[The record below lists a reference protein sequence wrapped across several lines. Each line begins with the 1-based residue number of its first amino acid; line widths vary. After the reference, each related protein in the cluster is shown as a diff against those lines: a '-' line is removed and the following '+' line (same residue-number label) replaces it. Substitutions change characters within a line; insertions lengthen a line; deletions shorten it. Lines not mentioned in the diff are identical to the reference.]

1 MTTNIRH
8 KRKLSL
14 LDNSNQTTNHH
25 HHHPGS
31 TLTKRFRGIAY
42 DGKLN
47 QNEHR
52 MSLLSSTIK
61 SEQGSKKMT
70 IVNGEQKHIF
80 QRFDESEM
88 TPVVLAE
95 YRRLQHELQCQ
106 EALLVLMQKLKTN
119 QKLISQTN
127 TNNSLK
133 QRTTITTTP
142 TPPTTA
148 TKLSQQSP
156 LTDGKTPLTA
166 TKQSLN
172 NSNRTIPTKPPH
184 PNQYTVNRS
193 TNHSQ
198 QQSSKNS
205 LSSSSQATR
214 QSNNNPNSTLPAAA
228 TRISSTVPTT
238 ATKNSSVTSSTSNSS
253 KSNGVAAEQ
262 HLLNA
267 KLALRKQLEQTLL
280 QIPTP
285 KPSTCDLTFIPGVNG
300 WSEFLTYLGL
310 EQALN
315 TYTDIVNRRPTNEIS
330 FNLPYVCA
338 QCGTDWS
345 VTWHEMSSNSDTN
358 TDDKILCDRCT
369 KTSQKKLLKQ
379 DHSNRL
385 RQAFIKAL
393 QQEKELDAKF
403 QQQSSSSSSTTT
415 ITTTTAT
422 TTAPTNTVKQSSS
435 SSSSSQ
441 QQSKHAH
448 QTSKHST
455 KPLSTKTSSNH
466 HHHHHHHTNNS
477 TNNNHHHSHSHHHHS
492 GKSSS
497 SSKSHNTNSSTI
509 PTLTPSPAETLAST
523 LAALQSNE
531 QMEFFSKHFL
541 SNMLP
546 FAVANQTAAAL
557 VAKSSHH
564 QQQQQAALA
573 ALPAMAAS
581 LMRQPNPAQYLLD
594 MIPQAAKQQ
603 QQQHHHHHHHHS
615 K

>member
-1 MTTNIRH
+1 MISTVGH
-8 KRKLSL
+8 KRKSSSL
-14 LDNSNQTTNHH
+14 DHSHINTTTINNNQM
-25 HHHPGS
+25 S
-31 TLTKRFRGIAY
+31 TLTKRFRGNAY
-42 DGKLN
+42 DGKIN

-52 MSLLSSTIK
+52 MSLLSSKIK
-61 SEQGSKKMT
+61 AEQDSRKMT
-70 IVNGEQKHIF
+70 IVNGEQNNRYK
-80 QRFDESEM
+80 RLDESEM
-88 TPVVLAE
+88 TPIMLTE

-106 EALLVLMQKLKTN
+106 EALLVLMQKLKSN
-119 QKLISQTN
+119 QKLISQT
-127 TNNSLK
+127 TNNNNNNVIK
-133 QRTTITTTP
+133 Q
-142 TPPTTA
+142 PTTA
-148 TKLSQQSP
+148 TKLSQQST
-156 LTDGKTPLTA
+156 LTDGKPPLTA
-166 TKQSLN
+166 TKQPLN
-172 NSNRTIPTKPPH
+172 NSNRSIPTKVPH

-193 TNHSQ
+193 NNNSQISQ

-205 LSSSSQATR
+205 LTSSQATR
-214 QSNNNPNSTLPAAA
+214 QSNNTNSTLPAAA

-238 ATKNSSVTSSTSNSS
+238 ATKNSSVTSTTNNSS

-300 WSEFLTYLGL
+300 WSEFLAYLGL

-315 TYTDIVNRRPTNEIS
+315 TYTDIVNRRPAYEIS
-330 FNLPYVCA
+330 MNLPYVCA

-358 TDDKILCDRCT
+358 SDDKIFCDRCT

-403 QQQSSSSSSTTT
+403 QQQSTSSP
-415 ITTTTAT
+415 TTTTT
-422 TTAPTNTVKQSSS
+422 PTPTSTVKQSSS
-435 SSSSSQ
+435 SSSQ
-441 QQSKHAH
+441 PPTKHVH
-448 QTSKHST
+448 QTSKHSN

-466 HHHHHHHTNNS
+466 HHHHHHHNNNNNS
-477 TNNNHHHSHSHHHHS
+477 THNHNHHSHHHHHT

-497 SSKSHNTNSSTI
+497 SKIHHTNPSTI
-509 PTLTPSPAETLAST
+509 SSLTPSPAETLAST
-523 LAALQSNE
+523 LAALQTNE
-531 QMEFFSKHFL
+531 QMEFFQKHFL

-557 VAKSSHH
+557 AAKSTHQ

-603 QQQHHHHHHHHS
+603 QQQQQHHHRHS

>member
-1 MTTNIRH
+1 MIPNIGL
-8 KRKLSL
+8 KRKSS
-14 LDNSNQTTNHH
+14 LDNSNVTTTYNN
-25 HHHPGS
+25 PIS
-31 TLTKRFRGIAY
+31 TLTKRFRGTTY
-42 DGKLN
+42 DGKN
-47 QNEHR
+47 HQNEYR
-52 MSLLSSTIK
+52 MSLLSSSTTLK
-61 SEQGSKKMT
+61 SKHDSKKMT
-70 IVNGEQKHIF
+70 ILNGEQNHTYK
-80 QRFDESEM
+80 RLDESKM
-88 TPVVLAE
+88 TPVMLTE

-119 QKLISQTN
+119 QRLISQTN
-127 TNNSLK
+127 NTNTTNTSIK
-133 QRTTITTTP
+133 QRTTTTTITT
-142 TPPTTA
+142 PTTA
-148 TKLSQQSP
+148 TKLNQQS
-156 LTDGKTPLTA
+156 TDVKTPILA
-166 TKQSLN
+166 TKQQQQN
-172 NSNRTIPTKPPH
+172 NSNRSTPTKTPH

-193 TNHSQ
+193 NNNNSQIAQ

-205 LSSSSQATR
+205 QSIPQAIR
-214 QSNNNPNSTLPAAA
+214 QSNNTNTNTNNTLLPPATA
-228 TRISSTVPTT
+228 TRISSTVPTS
-238 ATKNSSVTSSTSNSS
+238 ATKNSSNTSTASNSS

-300 WSEFLTYLGL
+300 WSEFLAFLGL

-315 TYTDIVNRRPTNEIS
+315 TYTDIVNRRSYEIS
-330 FNLPYVCA
+330 MNLPNVCV

-358 TDDKILCDRCT
+358 SDDKILCDRCT

-403 QQQSSSSSSTTT
+403 QQQSTTTTTTTTSSSSTPT
-415 ITTTTAT
+415 
-422 TTAPTNTVKQSSS
+422 TNTVKQSSS
-435 SSSSSQ
+435 TQ
-441 QQSKHAH
+441 QQHSKHVH
-448 QTSKHST
+448 QTNKHSN

-466 HHHHHHHTNNS
+466 HHHHHQHNNNS
-477 TNNNHHHSHSHHHHS
+477 INHNHHSHSHHHHHHHT

-497 SSKSHNTNSSTI
+497 SSSSSKNHNTNPTSI
-509 PTLTPSPAETLAST
+509 PTLNPTSAETLAST
-523 LAALQSNE
+523 LAALQTNE
-531 QMEFFSKHFL
+531 QMEFFQKHFL

-546 FAVANQTAAAL
+546 FAVANQAAAL
-557 VAKSSHH
+557 AAKTTQQ

-581 LMRQPNPAQYLLD
+581 LMRQQNPAQYLLD

-603 QQQHHHHHHHHS
+603 HHHHS

>member
-1 MTTNIRH
+1 
-8 KRKLSL
+8 
-14 LDNSNQTTNHH
+14 
-25 HHHPGS
+25 
-31 TLTKRFRGIAY
+31 
-42 DGKLN
+42 
-47 QNEHR
+47 
-52 MSLLSSTIK
+52 MSLLSSTNK
-61 SEQGSKKMT
+61 SEHGSKKMT

-80 QRFDESEM
+80 QRLDESEM
-88 TPVVLAE
+88 TPVMLAE

-119 QKLISQTN
+119 QRIISQTN
-127 TNNSLK
+127 NNDIK
-133 QRTTITTTP
+133 QRTTTTTA
-142 TPPTTA
+142 TPTTA
-148 TKLSQQSP
+148 TKLSQQST

-166 TKQSLN
+166 TKQPLT
-172 NSNRTIPTKPPH
+172 NSNRSIPTKTPH

-193 TNHSQ
+193 NTNSHISQ

-205 LSSSSQATR
+205 LSTSQATR
-214 QSNNNPNSTLPAAA
+214 QSNTTTNSTLPAAA

-238 ATKNSSVTSSTSNSS
+238 ATKTSSVTPNTSSSS

-300 WSEFLTYLGL
+300 WSEFLAYLGL

-315 TYTDIVNRRPTNEIS
+315 TYTDIVNRRPPYEIS
-330 FNLPYVCA
+330 MNLPYACA

-345 VTWHEMSSNSDTN
+345 VTGHEMSTNSDPN
-358 TDDKILCDRCT
+358 SDDKILCDRCT

-415 ITTTTAT
+415 TTPTPPTTTS
-422 TTAPTNTVKQSSS
+422 TVKPSSS
-435 SSSSSQ
+435 SHHHHQ
-441 QQSKHAH
+441 QQHSKHPH
-448 QTSKHST
+448 QTNKHSN

-466 HHHHHHHTNNS
+466 HHHHHNNNS
-477 TNNNHHHSHSHHHHS
+477 TNNNNHHSHSHSHSHHHHHS

-497 SSKSHNTNSSTI
+497 SSSKSHTTNPSTI
-509 PTLTPSPAETLAST
+509 SALTPSPAETLAST
-523 LAALQSNE
+523 LAALQTNE
-531 QMEFFSKHFL
+531 QMELFQKHFL

-557 VAKSSHH
+557 AAKSTQ

-603 QQQHHHHHHHHS
+603 HHHHHHHS